1 MTGESVRLRAAEET
15 AFIHE
20 LARMVF
26 ELRETEAIVESWR
39 AGVQRLTE
47 TSELDEQGRVS
58 LLVALLE
65 ESRRMAVTNVAGTV
79 RDMSSVLEKIKE
91 GLEDGYQDDQQQ
103 LQFELQDAMDEYQKA
118 QELLSNILKKIDC
131 TANAIIQN
139 LK

>member
-26 ELRETEAIVESWR
+26 ELRETDAIVESWR

-65 ESRRMAVTNVAGTV
+65 ESRRMAVTNVAGAV
-79 RDMSSVLEKIKE
+79 RDMSSVLEKVKE

-131 TANAIIQN
+131 
-139 LK
+139 